1 MKKEKKNR
9 MNGKLKHQLE
19 IQSMVLPGV
28 IFLAIFAYVPM
39 IGVITAFIDY
49 NPIQGYFNS
58 EFVGLK
64 YFKELFGD
72 WAFPMI
78 LKNTLGI
85 NLIGLAISF
94 PTTIIFALILNEV
107 KNPLFK
113 RSVQTISYL
122 PHFVSWVIFG
132 GIIIQLLSAG
142 NDGVINKLL
151 LAIGIIDEPINF
163 MGEAALFWPILIS
176 ASLIKG
182 LGWSAIVYIAAIAG
196 INPEHYEAATIDG
209 AGRLQRIWYITL
221 PGIAGTIIIML
232 IFEIS
237 GILNSG
243 MDALLVL
250 QNDLNYNA
258 SETIDMYVYHVGI
271 SQSRF
276 SYATA
281 IGLLKSIVGLI
292 LLLTANFASKK
303 LTDRGLF

>member
-1 MKKEKKNR
+1 MKKQKQTND
-9 MNGKLKHQLE
+9 KLKHQME

-28 IFLAIFAYVPM
+28 IFLIIFAYLPM
-39 IGVITAFIDY
+39 IGVVTAFIDY
-49 NPIQGYFNS
+49 DPVKGYLGS

-64 YFKELFGD
+64 YFEELFSD

-94 PTTIIFALILNEV
+94 PTTIIFALMLNEIRS
-107 KNPLFK
+107 PLFK
-113 RSVQTISYL
+113 KTVQTVSYL

-132 GIIIQLLSAG
+132 GIIIQLLSPG
-142 NDGVINKLL
+142 TDGVINNFLMK
-151 LAIGIIDEPINF
+151 IGLIDQPINF
-163 MGEAALFWPILIS
+163 LGEEKLFWPILIC

-209 AGRLQRIWYITL
+209 AGRLQRMWYITL

-250 QNDLNYNA
+250 QNDLNYYA
-258 SETIDMYVYHVGI
+258 SETIDFYVYHVGI
-271 SQSRF
+271 GNFRY

>member
-1 MKKEKKNR
+1 MKRTKDKQI
-9 MNGKLKHQLE
+9 NGKLKHQLE

-28 IFLAIFAYVPM
+28 IFLIIFAYIPM
-39 IGVITAFIDY
+39 IGVVTAFIDY
-49 NPIQGYFNS
+49 DPVKGYFAS

-64 YFKELFGD
+64 YFEELFSD

-85 NLIGLAISF
+85 NLISLAVSF
-94 PTTIIFALILNEV
+94 PTTIIFALMLNEIW
-107 KNPLFK
+107 NPLFK
-113 RSVQTISYL
+113 RTVQTVSYL

-132 GIIIQLLSAG
+132 GIIIQLLSPG
-142 NDGVINKLL
+142 TDGVINNLL
-151 LAIGIIDEPINF
+151 LQLGIIDAPINF
-163 MGEAALFWPILIS
+163 LGEEKLFWPILIF

-250 QNDLNYNA
+250 QNDMNYFA

-271 SQSRF
+271 GNSRY

>member
-1 MKKEKKNR
+1 MKKIKEKQ
-9 MNGKLKHQLE
+9 MNGKLKHQIE

-28 IFLAIFAYVPM
+28 IFLIIFAYIPM
-39 IGVITAFIDY
+39 IGVVTAFIDY
-49 NPIQGYFNS
+49 DPVKGYLGS

-64 YFKELFGD
+64 YFEELFGD

-94 PTTIIFALILNEV
+94 PTTIVFALMLNEIRH
-107 KNPLFK
+107 PLFK
-113 RSVQTISYL
+113 RTVQTVSYL

-132 GIIIQLLSAG
+132 GIIIQLLSPG
-142 NDGVINKLL
+142 TDGVINNLL
-151 LAIGIIDEPINF
+151 LKLGLIQAPINF
-163 MGEAALFWPILIS
+163 LGEEKLFWPILIF

-250 QNDLNYNA
+250 QNDLNYFA
-258 SETIDMYVYHVGI
+258 SETIDFYVYHVGI
-271 SQSRF
+271 AQSRF

>member
-1 MKKEKKNR
+1 MKKQKQSNE
-9 MNGKLKHQLE
+9 KLKHQME

-28 IFLAIFAYVPM
+28 IFLIIFAYLPM
-39 IGVITAFIDY
+39 IGVVTAFIDY
-49 NPIQGYFNS
+49 DPVKGYLGS

-64 YFKELFGD
+64 YFEELFSD

-94 PTTIIFALILNEV
+94 PTTIIFALMLNEIRS
-107 KNPLFK
+107 PLFK
-113 RSVQTISYL
+113 KTVQTVSYL

-132 GIIIQLLSAG
+132 GIIIQLLSPG
-142 NDGVINKLL
+142 TDGVINNFLMK
-151 LAIGIIDEPINF
+151 IGLIDQPINF
-163 MGEAALFWPILIS
+163 LGEEKLFWPILIC

-209 AGRLQRIWYITL
+209 AGRLQRMWYITL

-250 QNDLNYNA
+250 QNDLNYYA
-258 SETIDMYVYHVGI
+258 SETIDFYVYHVGI
-271 SQSRF
+271 GNFRY

>member
-1 MKKEKKNR
+1 MKRTRDKQI
-9 MNGKLKHQLE
+9 NGKLKHQLE

-28 IFLAIFAYVPM
+28 IFLIIFAYIPM
-39 IGVITAFIDY
+39 VGVFTAFIDY
-49 NPIQGYFNS
+49 DPVKGYLGS

-64 YFKELFGD
+64 YFEELFSD

-85 NLIGLAISF
+85 NLISLAVSF
-94 PTTIIFALILNEV
+94 PTTIIFALMLNEIR
-107 KNPLFK
+107 NPLFM
-113 RSVQTISYL
+113 RTVQTVSYL

-132 GIIIQLLSAG
+132 GIIIQLLSPG
-142 NDGVINKLL
+142 TDGVINNLL
-151 LAIGIIDEPINF
+151 LQLGIIDVPINF
-163 MGEAALFWPILIS
+163 LGEEKLFWPILIF

-221 PGIAGTIIIML
+221 PGIAGTIIVML

-250 QNDLNYNA
+250 QNDLNYYA

-271 SQSRF
+271 GNFRY

>member
-1 MKKEKKNR
+1 MRKHKNKQL
-9 MNGKLKHQLE
+9 NGKIKHQLE

-28 IFLAIFAYVPM
+28 IFLIIFAYIPM
-39 IGVITAFIDY
+39 IGVVTAFIDY
-49 NPIQGYFNS
+49 DPVKGYLGS

-64 YFKELFGD
+64 YFKELFSD

-94 PTTIIFALILNEV
+94 PTTIIFALMLNEV
-107 KNPLFK
+107 RNPLFK
-113 RSVQTISYL
+113 RTVQTVSYL

-132 GIIIQLLSAG
+132 GIIIQLLSPG
-142 NDGVINKLL
+142 TDGVINNLLIKL
-151 LAIGIIDEPINF
+151 GIIDVPINF
-163 MGEAALFWPILIS
+163 LGEEKLFWPILIV

-250 QNDLNYNA
+250 QNDLNYFA
-258 SETIDMYVYHVGI
+258 SETIDFYVYHVGI
-271 SQSRF
+271 AQSRF

-281 IGLLKSIVGLI
+281 IGLLKSIIGLI

>member
-1 MKKEKKNR
+1 MKKQKQTNE
-9 MNGKLKHQLE
+9 KLKHQME

-28 IFLAIFAYVPM
+28 IFLIIFAYLPM
-39 IGVITAFIDY
+39 IGVVTAFIDY
-49 NPIQGYFNS
+49 DPVKGYLGS

-64 YFKELFGD
+64 YFEELFSD

-94 PTTIIFALILNEV
+94 PTTIVFALMLNEIRS
-107 KNPLFK
+107 PLFK
-113 RSVQTISYL
+113 KTVQTVSYL

-132 GIIIQLLSAG
+132 GIIIQLLSPG
-142 NDGVINKLL
+142 TDGVINNFLMK
-151 LAIGIIDEPINF
+151 IGLIDQPINF
-163 MGEAALFWPILIS
+163 LGEEKLFWPILIF

-209 AGRLQRIWYITL
+209 AGRLQRMWYITL

-250 QNDLNYNA
+250 QNDLNYYA
-258 SETIDMYVYHVGI
+258 SETIDFYVYHVGI
-271 SQSRF
+271 GNFRY

>member
-1 MKKEKKNR
+1 MRKNKETNH
-9 MNGKLKHQLE
+9 KLKHQLE

-28 IFLAIFAYVPM
+28 IFLIIFAYLPM
-39 IGVITAFIDY
+39 IGVVTAFIDY
-49 NPIQGYFNS
+49 NPVKGYLGS

-94 PTTIIFALILNEV
+94 PTTIIFALMLNEIQ
-107 KNPLFK
+107 NPLFK
-113 RSVQTISYL
+113 KTVQTVSYL

-132 GIIIQLLSAG
+132 GIIIQLLSPG
-142 NDGVINKLL
+142 TDGVINNLL
-151 LAIGIIDEPINF
+151 LGLGLIKEPINF
-163 MGEAALFWPILIS
+163 LGEEKMFWPILIT

-182 LGWSAIVYIAAIAG
+182 IGWSAIIYIAAIAG

-209 AGRLQRIWYITL
+209 AGRLQRTWYITL
-221 PGIAGTIIIML
+221 PGIAGTIIVML

-250 QNDLNYNA
+250 QNDLNYYA
-258 SETIDMYVYHVGI
+258 SETIDFYVYHVGI
-271 SQSRF
+271 GNFRY

>member
-1 MKKEKKNR
+1 MKKQKKT
-9 MNGKLKHQLE
+9 NGKLKHQME

-28 IFLAIFAYVPM
+28 IFLVIFAYLPM

-49 NPIQGYFNS
+49 DPVKGYLGS

-64 YFKELFGD
+64 YFQELFSD

-85 NLIGLAISF
+85 NLLGLAISF
-94 PTTIIFALILNEV
+94 PTTIIFALMLNEIR
-107 KNPLFK
+107 NPLFK
-113 RSVQTISYL
+113 KTVQTVSYL

-132 GIIIQLLSAG
+132 GIIIQLLSPG
-142 NDGVINKLL
+142 TDGVINNFLMK
-151 LAIGIIDEPINF
+151 IGLIDQPINF
-163 MGEAALFWPILIS
+163 LGEQKLFWPILIC

-243 MDALLVL
+243 MDALLVM
-250 QNDLNYNA
+250 QNDLNYYA
-258 SETIDMYVYHVGI
+258 SETIDFYVYHVGI
-271 SQSRF
+271 GNFRY

>member
-1 MKKEKKNR
+1 MRKNKQA
-9 MNGKLKHQLE
+9 NDKLKHQLE

-28 IFLAIFAYVPM
+28 IFLILFAYLPM
-39 IGVITAFIDY
+39 IGVVTAFIDY
-49 NPIQGYFNS
+49 NPVKGYLGS

-64 YFKELFGD
+64 YFKELFSD

-94 PTTIIFALILNEV
+94 PTTIIFALMLNEIQ
-107 KNPLFK
+107 NPLFK
-113 RSVQTISYL
+113 KTVQTVSYL

-132 GIIIQLLSAG
+132 GIIIQLLSPG
-142 NDGVINKLL
+142 TDGVINKLL
-151 LAIGIIDEPINF
+151 LSIGLIKEPINF
-163 MGEAALFWPILIS
+163 LGEEKLFWPILIA

-182 LGWSAIVYIAAIAG
+182 IGWSAIIYIAAIAG
-196 INPEHYEAATIDG
+196 INTELYEAATIDG
-209 AGRLQRIWYITL
+209 AGRLQKTWYITL
-221 PGIAGTIIIML
+221 PGIAGTIIVML

-250 QNDLNYNA
+250 QNDLNYYA
-258 SETIDMYVYHVGI
+258 SETIDFYVYHVGI
-271 SQSRF
+271 GNFRY